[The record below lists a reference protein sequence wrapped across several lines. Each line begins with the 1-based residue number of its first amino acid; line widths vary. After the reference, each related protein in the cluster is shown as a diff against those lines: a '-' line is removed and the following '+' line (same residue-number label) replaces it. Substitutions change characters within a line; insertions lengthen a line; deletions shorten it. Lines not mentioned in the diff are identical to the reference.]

1 MPYSTTVKTKRDGKI
16 TLSDG
21 TGVPITLE
29 VAYEG
34 EGSFSSG
41 EERSE
46 RIPIYDRGT
55 VVGVRRGN
63 DAPFQTATFEFNL
76 RALTDDTHGSVIDFI
91 MFTNTYSTNTS
102 TSNNSDFKTV
112 DVEYFIEGTALGDDH
127 DYKYTMTQCVGFYT
141 FTEGT
146 PSTVSITFEC
156 YGTVSRTTA

>member
-21 TGVPITLE
+21 TGTPITLE

-91 MFTNTYSTNTS
+91 I
-102 TSNNSDFKTV
+102 FKN
-112 DVEYFIEGTALGDDH
+112 
-127 DYKYTMTQCVGFYT
+127 KY
-141 FTEGT
+141 
-146 PSTVSITFEC
+146 
-156 YGTVSRTTA
+156 